1 MIPATQAHYPLDG
14 LTTFGTRSEA
24 DYFAQAATLDELEG
38 LLAEATANN
47 WPVHFL
53 GAGANTIAMSR
64 VHGMVI
70 KVAFKGYEVAA
81 APNGDVLVKCGA
93 GETFDEIVRRTLQ
106 AGLGGLENLSAIPGT
121 VGGAVVQN
129 IGAYGVELAERL
141 ASITVYDRAQ
151 KVVRVLSV
159 EECDFS
165 YRHSIMK
172 TDAGKD
178 FVVLSATLRLPG
190 VWTPVTGY
198 KDLEAELEA
207 RGLTADT
214 VTAAELSDIVRTVR
228 ARKLPDPKV
237 LGNAGSFFT
246 NPIIT
251 KVHWHELLTEHPS
264 LVYYRLGG
272 GRMKLAAAWLI
283 EAAGYKGHVADTVGV
298 YEHHA
303 LILVNCGGATG
314 EAVVAL
320 AHEIIEAV
328 KARFGVSLA
337 MEPVI
342 LG

>member
-1 MIPATQAHYPLDG
+1 MIPVTHVHQPLDG
-14 LTTFGTRSEA
+14 LTTFGTHAEA
-24 DYFAQAATLDELEG
+24 DYYAEASTLDELEG
-38 LLAEATANN
+38 LLTEASANAR
-47 WPVHFL
+47 PVHLL
-53 GAGANTIAMSR
+53 GAGANTIALSR
-64 VHGMVI
+64 VKGMVI
-70 KVAFKGYEVAA
+70 KVAFRGYEVAA

-93 GETFDEIVRRTLQ
+93 GETFDDVVRRTLA

-151 KVVRVLSV
+151 KAVRVLCV

-178 FVVLSATLRLPG
+178 YVVLSATLRLPR

-198 KDLEAELEA
+198 KDLEAEMAA
-207 RGLTADT
+207 RGLTT
-214 VTAAELSDIVRTVR
+214 ESLTAEIMSDIVRTVR

-246 NPIIT
+246 NPIIS
-251 KVHWHELLTEHPS
+251 KVHWHELLSAHPS

-283 EAAGYKGHVADTVGV
+283 EAAGFKGYTAGPVGV
-298 YEHHA
+298 YEGHA
-303 LILVNCGGATG
+303 LILVNRGGATG
-314 EAVVAL
+314 EDVVAL
-320 AHEIIEAV
+320 ADAISERV
-328 KARFGVSLA
+328 RDMFGVTLV
-337 MEPVI
+337 MEPVVM
-342 LG
+342 G

>member
-53 GAGANTIAMSR
+53 GAGANTIAMSH

-190 VWTPVTGY
+190 IWTPVTGY

-303 LILVNCGGATG
+303 LILVNRGGATG
-314 EAVVAL
+314 ESVVAL

-328 KARFGVSLA
+328 KARFGVTLA
-337 MEPVI
+337 MEPVT